1 MFDKDIL
8 DNLKGQEI
16 KELIIENKVTLEELD
31 TSALEKLLDYETD
44 MLCLDMGD
52 MELIRAC
59 AARLDELNG
68 PVMTDEEFW
77 SVIKKAEE
85 RMISGEKENTPV
97 DAPINAPARV
107 VKKRKIWKKV
117 WLVAAIVALLIS
129 AATMTAT
136 AFGFN
141 IFDYFKQVINLPV
154 GGRVDQEGITFIN
167 SGKMKTY
174 SSIDELLIEE
184 EIDILYPSVLPNGAV
199 IKQVNISKNA
209 NNGDLIQFIMNDPY
223 TIVSVDT
230 NVEDFNVTGY
240 MESVYIEEHVYYLFS
255 DDSFYAICNYDNC
268 YYYIGSDSYENLILI
283 IENMREVK

>member
-1 MFDKDIL
+1 MIDKNTL

-16 KELIIENKVTLEELD
+16 KELIVNGKIILEDLD
-31 TSALEKLLDYETD
+31 TSALEKLFDYETD
-44 MLCLDMGD
+44 MLGIDEGD
-52 MELIRAC
+52 IELINAC
-59 AARLDELNG
+59 AERMDELNG
-68 PVMTDEEFW
+68 PLMTEEHFW
-77 SVIKKAEE
+77 AVINKVDAEMVSDKKET
-85 RMISGEKENTPV
+85 TPV
-97 DAPINAPARV
+97 DAPVNAPARV
-107 VKKRKIWKKV
+107 VKKRIIWKKV
-117 WLVAAIVALLIS
+117 WLVAAIIVLLIS
-129 AATMTAT
+129 AATITAS

-141 IFDYFKQVINLPV
+141 VFDYFKQVINLPV
-154 GGRVDQEGITFIN
+154 GGRVDQGDITFIN

-209 NNGDLIQFIMNDPY
+209 NHGEAIQFITNDLS

-230 NVEDFNVTGY
+230 NIEDFEVTGY
-240 MESVYIEEHVYYLFS
+240 VESVDIEERVYYLFS
-255 DDSFYAICNYDNC
+255 DNGFYAICNYDNC

>member
-16 KELIIENKVTLEELD
+16 KELIIDRKITLEELD

-52 MELIRAC
+52 MELIHAC

-68 PVMTDEEFW
+68 PAMTDEEFW

-97 DAPINAPARV
+97 DAPVNVSARV
-107 VKKRKIWKKV
+107 VKKRIIWKKV

-129 AATMTAT
+129 AATMTAS

-141 IFDYFKQVINLPV
+141 VFDYFREVMGLPAGEAVDKGSITLINRSEATV
-154 GGRVDQEGITFIN
+154 
-167 SGKMKTY
+167 Y
-174 SSIDELLIEE
+174 SSMDELLAEE
-184 EIDILYPSVLPNGAV
+184 DLDILYPTVLPDDNE
-199 IKQVNISKNA
+199 
-209 NNGDLIQFIMNDPY
+209 F
-223 TIVSVDT
+223 
-230 NVEDFNVTGY
+230 
-240 MESVYIEEHVYYLFS
+240 ESVRIVESVGEHQIIILTNNPQINMIVYTNRTDKGNSFADCEVYLYNDVTFYINREIHTVC
-255 DDSFYAICNYDNC
+255 FYFDNNFYSIQADNYDN
-268 YYYIGSDSYENLILI
+268 IILLIKNLK
-283 IENMREVK
+283 EY

>member
-16 KELIIENKVTLEELD
+16 KELIIDRKITLEELD

-68 PVMTDEEFW
+68 PAMTDEEFW
-77 SVIKKAEE
+77 SIIKKAEE

-97 DAPINAPARV
+97 DVPVNAPARV
-107 VKKRKIWKKV
+107 VKKRIIWKKV

-129 AATMTAT
+129 AATMTAS

-141 IFDYFKQVINLPV
+141 VFEYFREVIGLSAGEKVDKGTVTLINNGISKEYNSIEELLLNENINVLYPYVLP
-154 GGRVDQEGITFIN
+154 DGIT
-167 SGKMKTY
+167 
-174 SSIDELLIEE
+174 
-184 EIDILYPSVLPNGAV
+184 
-199 IKQVNISKNA
+199 IKKVDVSKGQ
-209 NNGDLIQFIMNDPY
+209 NNGEYIQILTSDSSTLI
-223 TIVSVDT
+223 TIDT
-230 NVEDFNVTGY
+230 NVDGDVIKGY
-240 MESVYIEEHVYYLFS
+240 TEELTVGDYTYYIFKDELFGV
-255 DDSFYAICNYDNC
+255 NYHHG
-268 YYYIGSDSYENLILI
+268 YYYYVSSDSYENLILI
-283 IENMREVK
+283 ISNMRECK

>member
-16 KELIIENKVTLEELD
+16 KELIVAKKIKLEELD

-52 MELIRAC
+52 MELIHAC

-77 SVIKKAEE
+77 SIIKKAEE

-97 DAPINAPARV
+97 DAPVNAPARV
-107 VKKRKIWKKV
+107 VKKRRIWKKV

-129 AATMTAT
+129 AATMTAS

-141 IFDYFKQVINLPV
+141 IFEYFKEVMDLSV
-154 GGRVDQEGITFIN
+154 GGKVDKGTVTLIN
-167 SGKMKTY
+167 RGEAKEYDSME
-174 SSIDELLIEE
+174 ELLIEE
-184 EIDILYPSVLPNGAV
+184 NMDILYPSVLPESIRV
-199 IKQVNISKNA
+199 TTIKTNSDPS
-209 NNGDLIQFIMNDPY
+209 GEDLIQVYTNDNSIYFAVY
-223 TIVSVDT
+223 TNRSSTDSSFKGCEKHNYNGFTFYVRKDINSA
-230 NVEDFNVTGY
+230 Y
-240 MESVYIEEHVYYLFS
+240 CYY
-255 DDSFYAICNYDNC
+255 NNC
-268 YYYIGSDSYENLILI
+268 YYSISANNYENLLLI
-283 IENMREVK
+283 IRNFKEK

>member
-16 KELIIENKVTLEELD
+16 KELIIDRKITLEDLD

-68 PVMTDEEFW
+68 PAMTDEEFW
-77 SVIKKAEE
+77 SIIKKAEE

-97 DAPINAPARV
+97 DAPVNAPARV
-107 VKKRKIWKKV
+107 VKKRIIWKKV

-129 AATMTAT
+129 AATMTAS

-141 IFDYFKQVINLPV
+141 VFEYFREVMGLSAGEKADKGTVTLINR
-154 GGRVDQEGITFIN
+154 GEAKEYD
-167 SGKMKTY
+167 
-174 SSIDELLIEE
+174 SIEELLEAENIN
-184 EIDILYPSVLPNGAV
+184 ILYPSVLPEGIEITTIKIKEDTKGGNFIQVLTNDTVTNYVVYTDRESTNGTYSDCEEH
-199 IKQVNISKNA
+199 KY
-209 NNGDLIQFIMNDPY
+209 NGIIFY
-223 TIVSVDT
+223 V
-230 NVEDFNVTGY
+230 NVELNSAFCYRNNCFY
-240 MESVYIEEHVYYLFS
+240 SIQAKNYESI
-255 DDSFYAICNYDNC
+255 
-268 YYYIGSDSYENLILI
+268 ILI
-283 IENMREVK
+283 IQNLKE

>member
-16 KELIIENKVTLEELD
+16 KELIIDRKITLEELD

-52 MELIRAC
+52 MELIHAC

-77 SVIKKAEE
+77 SIIKKAEE

-97 DAPINAPARV
+97 DAPVTAPARV
-107 VKKRKIWKKV
+107 VKKRIIWKKV

-129 AATMTAT
+129 AATITAS

-141 IFDYFKQVINLPV
+141 VFECFREVIGLSA
-154 GGRVDQEGITFIN
+154 GEKVDKGTVTLIN
-167 SGKMKTY
+167 RGEAKEY
-174 SSIDELLIEE
+174 DSIEELLEAENIN
-184 EIDILYPSVLPNGAV
+184 ILYPSVLPEGIEITTINIKEGTNSGNFIQVLTNDAQTNIVIYTNRLESNSSFNGC
-199 IKQVNISKNA
+199 
-209 NNGDLIQFIMNDPY
+209 
-223 TIVSVDT
+223 
-230 NVEDFNVTGY
+230 
-240 MESVYIEEHVYYLFS
+240 EEHRFNGYT
-255 DDSFYAICNYDNC
+255 FYVRKELNSAYCYSNDC
-268 YYYIGSDSYENLILI
+268 YYSIQSNSYNNLLLI
-283 IENMREVK
+283 IENIKEK